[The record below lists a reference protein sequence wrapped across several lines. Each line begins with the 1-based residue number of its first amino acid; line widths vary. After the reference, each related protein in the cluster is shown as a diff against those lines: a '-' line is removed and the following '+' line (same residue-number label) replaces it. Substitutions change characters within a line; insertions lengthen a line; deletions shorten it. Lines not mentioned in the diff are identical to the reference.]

1 MKLAAVIF
9 DLDGT
14 LVNSEIAWGKAFVNV
29 LAKLGVKAEN
39 SHPQITGVSIKPNW
53 VGLIGK
59 YKINTKFNLDELE
72 AFTLAELERHIDDIQ
87 LNDGALELIGDFKDL
102 GYQIGLATST
112 NWTVVEKIFDSLDLH
127 DIFDSVTTGEEVDSP
142 KPSPDIFLVAAGKL
156 GVEPADCL
164 VIEDSLA
171 GVTAAI
177 EANMKVIAVSPDD
190 DESGELENA
199 NFVVENFSK
208 ITPKLIDAL

>member
-14 LVNSEIAWGKAFVNV
+14 LIDSEVAWGSSFVKI
-29 LAKLGVKAEN
+29 LSKLGIKSESN
-39 SHPQITGVSIKPNW
+39 HPQTTGVSVKSNWANLIAKYDIK
-53 VGLIGK
+53 
-59 YKINTKFNLDELE
+59 TEFNIEELE
-72 AFTLAELERHIDDIQ
+72 SFTFAEMANHVRDIQ
-87 LNDGALELIGDFKDL
+87 LNDGAMELIGDLKDR

-112 NWTVVEKIFDSLDLH
+112 NWAIVEKIFDNLDLH
-127 DIFDSVTTGEEVDSP
+127 DIFDSITTGEEVDRP

-156 GVEPADCL
+156 GVEPMDCL
-164 VIEDSLA
+164 VIEDSGA
-171 GVTAAI
+171 GVEAAI

-199 NFVVENFSK
+199 NLVVENFSK